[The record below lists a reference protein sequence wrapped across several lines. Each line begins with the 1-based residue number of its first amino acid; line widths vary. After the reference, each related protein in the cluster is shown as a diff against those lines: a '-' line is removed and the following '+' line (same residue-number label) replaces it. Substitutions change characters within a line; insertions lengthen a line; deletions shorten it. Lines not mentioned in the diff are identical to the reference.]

1 MPLTKNWRSEISWLF
16 KKNEKGLSILY
27 EEQKKFVE
35 TGAIM
40 ALK

>member
-1 MPLTKNWRSEISWLF
+1 MLLTQNWRSETSWLF
-16 KKNEKGLSILY
+16 KNEKGLAKLY

-35 TGAIM
+35 TGAVI